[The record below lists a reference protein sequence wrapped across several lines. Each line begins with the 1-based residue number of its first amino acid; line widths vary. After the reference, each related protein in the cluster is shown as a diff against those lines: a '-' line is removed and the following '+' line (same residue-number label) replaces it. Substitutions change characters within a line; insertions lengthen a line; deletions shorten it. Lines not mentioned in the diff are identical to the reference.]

1 MLTDR
6 SESISD
12 DFDTLPPAASEFDT
26 LDFDGL
32 AGGMERSGFSRYSP
46 RRKTIQTFLLMT
58 TVIAFSGAASGLS
71 LFAPVEWSV
80 WRWTLASVC
89 CLCFLTALVAVAGY
103 VKNGLRSVM
112 LEEWIR
118 RMGEGDLEFR
128 ADPGGRDEVKDAAIA
143 LEELRQRSIKV
154 VRLGLVEQMAEDMKV
169 KNDELARVVS
179 DLLTAQDQIVAR
191 QKLAEMGEL
200 TAGVAHEIRNPLNFI
215 INFSQTSAEL
225 VSELSEILEAAEAG
239 TDSEASDEIE
249 EIRNDLLSNMERI
262 VEHCDRANRIVE
274 TILTLGKDTG
284 SLQPTA
290 LNDLLSHH
298 AELAYQS
305 ARALDDSF
313 EMKLV
318 ERFDPD
324 IGQMMLAP
332 EGMARVTLNMVG
344 NSCYAVADRKNSA
357 DRDADYVPTVWL
369 ETRLAGEE
377 VEIVIRDNGSGIPS
391 DAISKVLNPFFSTK
405 PPDVGAGLG
414 LSQSADIVRRH
425 GGYIK
430 VASEIGRYT
439 EMTVVLPLNAERGEA
454 DKPYAVRI

>member
-6 SESISD
+6 SENISD
-12 DFDTLPPAASEFDT
+12 EFDAPSEFDT
-26 LDFDGL
+26 LDSDGL
-32 AGGMERSGFSRYSP
+32 AGGMERSGFSRYSL
-46 RRKTIQTFLLMT
+46 RRKTMQTFLLMVA
-58 TVIAFSGAASGLS
+58 VIALSGTASGLA
-71 LFAPVEWSV
+71 LFAPIGWSV
-80 WRWTLASVC
+80 WRWALAAVC
-89 CLCFLTALVAVAGY
+89 CLCLLTALVAIAGY

-143 LEELRQRSIKV
+143 LEELRQRSIRV
-154 VRLGLVEQMAEDMKV
+154 VRLGLVEQMAEDLKV
-169 KNDELARVVS
+169 KNDELARVLS

-200 TAGVAHEIRNPLNFI
+200 TAGVAHELRNPLNFI
-215 INFSQTSAEL
+215 INFSHTSTEL
-225 VSELSEILEAAEAG
+225 VSELSEILDAAKDG
-239 TDSEASDEIE
+239 PDSEVA
-249 EIRNDLLSNMERI
+249 EIRDDLISNMERI
-262 VEHCDRANRIVE
+262 ANHCDRANRIVE
-274 TILTLGKDTG
+274 TILTLGKDAG
-284 SLQPTA
+284 SLQPTD

-324 IGQMMLAP
+324 IGQIVLAP

-344 NSCYAVADRKNSA
+344 NSCYAVAERQRSS

-369 ETRLAGEE
+369 ETRLAGDE

-405 PPDVGAGLG
+405 PPDVGVGLG

-439 EMTVVLPLNAERGEA
+439 EMTVVLPLNAARGEG
-454 DKPYAVRI
+454 DEPYAVGI

>member
-6 SESISD
+6 SENFSE
-12 DFDTLPPAASEFDT
+12 DFDALSPAAPEFDV
-26 LDFDGL
+26 LDSDGL
-32 AGGMERSGFSRYSP
+32 AGGMERSGFSRYSL
-46 RRKTIQTFLLMT
+46 RRKTVQTFLLMI
-58 TVIAFSGAASGLS
+58 VGLALAGAASGMVL
-71 LFAPVEWSV
+71 LAPVEWSV
-80 WRWTLASVC
+80 WRWTLATVC
-89 CLCFLTALVAVAGY
+89 GLCFLVTLLAIGGFI
-103 VKNGLRSVM
+103 KNGLRSVM

-128 ADPGGRDEVKDAAIA
+128 ADPGGRDEIKDAAIA
-143 LEELRQRSIKV
+143 LEELRQRSIRV
-154 VRLGLVEQMAEDMKV
+154 VRLGLVEQMADDLKV
-169 KNDELARVVS
+169 KNDELAQVVS

-200 TAGVAHEIRNPLNFI
+200 TAGVAHEIRNPLNFV

-225 VSELSEILEAAEAG
+225 MAELSEILETAEMDMDSDAAGEVL
-239 TDSEASDEIE
+239 
-249 EIRNDLLSNMERI
+249 EIRDDLVSNMGRI

-284 SLQPTA
+284 SLQPTD
-290 LNDLLSHH
+290 LNGLLSHH

-305 ARALDDSF
+305 ARALDDSL
-313 EMKLV
+313 EMKMV
-318 ERFDPD
+318 ERFDSD
-324 IGQMMLAP
+324 IGQIMVAP

-344 NSCYAVADRKNSA
+344 NSCYAVAERMRSP

-391 DAISKVLNPFFSTK
+391 DAITKVLNPFFTTK

-425 GGYIK
+425 GGHIK
-430 VASEIGRYT
+430 VVSEIGRYT
-439 EMTVVLPLNAERGEA
+439 EMTIVLPVGR
-454 DKPYAVRI
+454 

>member
-6 SESISD
+6 SENISD
-12 DFDTLPPAASEFDT
+12 DFDAPSPAASEFDT
-26 LDFDGL
+26 LDSDGL
-32 AGGMERSGFSRYSP
+32 VGGMERSGFSRYSP
-46 RRKTIQTFLLMT
+46 RRKTIRTFLLMVA
-58 TVIAFSGAASGLS
+58 VIALAGAASGLS
-71 LFAPVEWSV
+71 LFAPVGWSV
-80 WRWTLASVC
+80 WRWTLTAVC
-89 CLCFLTALVAVAGY
+89 SLCFLVALVAIAGY

-128 ADPGGRDEVKDAAIA
+128 ADPGGKDEVKDAAIA
-143 LEELRQRSIKV
+143 LEELRQRSIRV
-154 VRLGLVEQMAEDMKV
+154 VRLGLVEQMAEDLKA
-169 KNDELARVVS
+169 KNDELARVLS

-200 TAGVAHEIRNPLNFI
+200 TAGVAHELRNPLNFI

-225 VSELSEILEAAEAG
+225 VSELSEILDSAENSP
-239 TDSEASDEIE
+239 DSQVA
-249 EIRNDLLSNMERI
+249 EIRDDLISNMDRI
-262 VEHCDRANRIVE
+262 ADHCDRANRIVE

-284 SLQPTA
+284 SLQPTN

-324 IGQMMLAP
+324 IGQIVLAP

-344 NSCYAVADRKNSA
+344 NSCYAVAERRRSA

-369 ETRLAGEE
+369 ETRLAGDE
-377 VEIVIRDNGSGIPS
+377 VEMVIRDNGSGIPS

-405 PPDVGAGLG
+405 PPDIGVGLG

-439 EMTVVLPLNAERGEA
+439 EMTVVLPLNSARGE
-454 DKPYAVRI
+454 DDESYAVGI

>member
-6 SESISD
+6 SENISD
-12 DFDTLPPAASEFDT
+12 EFDAPSEFDT
-26 LDFDGL
+26 LDSDGL
-32 AGGMERSGFSRYSP
+32 AGGMERSGFSRYSL
-46 RRKTIQTFLLMT
+46 RRKTMQTFLLMAA
-58 TVIAFSGAASGLS
+58 VIALSGTASGLA
-71 LFAPVEWSV
+71 LFAPVEWSL
-80 WRWTLASVC
+80 WQWALAAVC
-89 CLCFLTALVAVAGY
+89 CLCLLTALVAIAGY

-143 LEELRQRSIKV
+143 LEELRQRSIRV
-154 VRLGLVEQMAEDMKV
+154 VRLGLVEQMAEDLKV
-169 KNDELARVVS
+169 KNDELARVLS

-200 TAGVAHEIRNPLNFI
+200 TAGVAHELRNPLNFI
-215 INFSQTSAEL
+215 INFSHTSTEL
-225 VSELSEILEAAEAG
+225 VSELSEILDAAKDG
-239 TDSEASDEIE
+239 PDSEVA
-249 EIRNDLLSNMERI
+249 EIRDDLISNMERI
-262 VEHCDRANRIVE
+262 ANHCDRANRIVE
-274 TILTLGKDTG
+274 TILTLGKDAG
-284 SLQPTA
+284 SLQPTD

-324 IGQMMLAP
+324 IGQIVLAP

-344 NSCYAVADRKNSA
+344 NSCYAVAERQRSS
-357 DRDADYVPTVWL
+357 DRDADYIPTVWL
-369 ETRLAGEE
+369 ETRLAGDE

-405 PPDVGAGLG
+405 PPDVGVGLG

-439 EMTVVLPLNAERGEA
+439 EMTVVLPLNAARGEE
-454 DKPYAVRI
+454 DEPCAVGI